1 MRYKFNWNEF
11 NKREVPYLKGRPESP
26 KLQVRIMSA
35 TKIMVTRIEA
45 QKGAYVPRHH
55 HEAEQI
61 ILVLKG
67 KIRSTTGESG
77 PDEIGPGEI
86 WVVPS
91 NVPHS
96 VEYIEDTEA
105 IEVVSPIRLDN
116 FEGYVISHTFLD

>member
-1 MRYKFNWNEF
+1 
-11 NKREVPYLKGRPESP
+11 
-26 KLQVRIMSA
+26 MST

-61 ILVLKG
+61 ILVIKG

-91 NVPHS
+91 NVSHS

-105 IEVVSPIRLDN
+105 IEIVSPIRLDN
-116 FEGYVISHTFLD
+116 FEGYVISHTFFD